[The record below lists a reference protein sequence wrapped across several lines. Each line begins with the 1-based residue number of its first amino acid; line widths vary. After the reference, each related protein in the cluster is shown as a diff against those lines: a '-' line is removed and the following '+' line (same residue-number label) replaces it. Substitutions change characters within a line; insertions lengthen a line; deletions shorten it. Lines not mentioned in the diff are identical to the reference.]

1 MTREETPLGAIDFT
15 VNDKKQDSIDPLS
28 VGESKETSV
37 ADYLSKQNKISYAA
51 VDYSSSAQT
60 QVPAIGDSPYSPA
73 DSQYTASTAPI
84 QSQSQPA
91 VYSKPQPQQQAATY
105 ATTQPQQTAAY
116 STSQPP
122 QQTVAYPDTRPQQQP
137 QSSYTYAGSYQ
148 THAAASSATN
158 KPVSAKKS
166 FAFGFLGAFLACVL
180 AFSGFGVFTFM
191 TSSPSAN
198 TGNSPSVILG
208 SSTSTDII
216 QASENTTL
224 AEVVAEKAL
233 PSVVSIYVYTTQSM
247 QGFGGMFG
255 YNPYGYGSDNSS
267 DGELVQSAMGSGVI
281 LSKDGYVLTNY
292 HVVEGAED
300 LEVSVDGAAEPYKAT
315 IVGYDES
322 SDIAVIKLE
331 NANDLTPVEIGDS
344 SDLSVGEW
352 VMALGSPYG
361 LEQSIST
368 GIISAVSRSYAM
380 ESTTAVTLYTNLIQ
394 TDAAIN
400 QGNSGG
406 ALVDADGKLIGINTL
421 ISSSSGDS
429 SGVGFAIPVDYAIG
443 IAEAIISGK
452 TPSHAQLG
460 VSLSDMSTSAAA
472 RYNLSESE
480 GAYVAEV
487 VEGKA
492 AEQAGIKAGD
502 IITKFG
508 GTAVTSTS
516 DLMLAVRSYNPGDTV
531 DVELNRSGETI
542 TLKVTLSSDAS

>member
-1 MTREETPLGAIDFT
+1 
-15 VNDKKQDSIDPLS
+15 
-28 VGESKETSV
+28 
-37 ADYLSKQNKISYAA
+37 
-51 VDYSSSAQT
+51 
-60 QVPAIGDSPYSPA
+60 
-73 DSQYTASTAPI
+73 
-84 QSQSQPA
+84 
-91 VYSKPQPQQQAATY
+91 
-105 ATTQPQQTAAY
+105 
-116 STSQPP
+116 
-122 QQTVAYPDTRPQQQP
+122 
-137 QSSYTYAGSYQ
+137 
-148 THAAASSATN
+148 
-158 KPVSAKKS
+158 
-166 FAFGFLGAFLACVL
+166 
-180 AFSGFGVFTFM
+180 
-191 TSSPSAN
+191 
-198 TGNSPSVILG
+198 
-208 SSTSTDII
+208 
-216 QASENTTL
+216 
-224 AEVVAEKAL
+224 
-233 PSVVSIYVYTTQSM
+233 
-247 QGFGGMFG
+247 
-255 YNPYGYGSDNSS
+255 
-267 DGELVQSAMGSGVI
+267 
-281 LSKDGYVLTNY
+281 
-292 HVVEGAED
+292 
-300 LEVSVDGAAEPYKAT
+300 
-315 IVGYDES
+315 
-322 SDIAVIKLE
+322 
-331 NANDLTPVEIGDS
+331 
-344 SDLSVGEW
+344 
-352 VMALGSPYG
+352 MALGSPYG

-406 ALVDADGKLIGINTL
+406 AVVDADGKLIGINTL